1 MIKTF
6 TDLKAAYGQLGALRF
21 TLIAVGT
28 LAAILTF
35 TIAFVILSDKIGW
48 PENYG
53 FTCRRK
59 CALDHMWHSPKLLAG
74 GARDELLLFFV
85 IWSIP
90 LAGAAFIVP
99 SVLMCLLKRRRDRV
113 RPMDRRGP

>member
-6 TDLKAAYGQLGALRF
+6 TDLKAAYSQLGALRF

-28 LAAILTF
+28 LTVIITF
-35 TIAFVILSDKIGW
+35 TIAFVALSDRIGW

-59 CALDHMWHSPKLLAG
+59 CALDYMWHSPKLLAG

-99 SVLMCLLKRRRDRV
+99 SVLMRLINRRRARI
-113 RPMDRRGP
+113 GPVDEDSR

>member
-1 MIKTF
+1 MKAF
-6 TDLKAAYGQLGALRF
+6 ADLAAAYRQLGPLRF
-21 TLIAVGT
+21 TLIAGGT
-28 LAAILTF
+28 IALILTF
-35 TIAFVILSDKIGW
+35 TLAFVILSDRIGW

-59 CALDHMWHSPKLLAG
+59 CVLDHMWHSPKLLAG

-90 LAGAAFIVP
+90 LAGAVFIVP
-99 SVLMCLLKRRRDRV
+99 SVLMRLIKRRRDRI
-113 RPMDRRGP
+113 RPMDRSGS